1 MFLSLI
7 KLKTV
12 IRKIKS
18 MTIRQLINILIRKF
32 EIFAISL
39 FGRARDARFMTYRM
53 SDLYVDKLHCRLR
66 LKDSLVTDVLE
77 KKNLYAVCSKYLDH
91 QFDLLGSGWVKVL
104 YGMQCAGLE
113 GHIFKSCVATGI
125 EDELRSNVN
134 IQEIQRIRSLLDPA
148 YKSIDWHID
157 FKSGYRWNPDSW
169 YFDIK
174 YGDKAGVDIK
184 VPWELARMQHLP
196 QLARAYATESVSR
209 PDDTRLNLYVFEFR
223 NQSLDF
229 ISANPPRFGVN
240 WSCTMDVAIRIA
252 NLLLAYDIFRS
263 AGVVFDAEFDAIFSR
278 SVREHGYHIVENL
291 EWFKDFR
298 GNHYLANLVGL
309 IFVASYLPEDQRT
322 NSWLQFA
329 VQELLIEIQH
339 QFNDEGSNF
348 EGSTAYH
355 GLSSQLVAF
364 AIAMVAGLPPER
376 TEALVRTPAVDLG
389 KTSRAARSGLELHQL
404 PGNGDVTTL
413 IPKECW
419 RKLYLMAEFNQ
430 AITNPAGRI
439 VQVGDN
445 DSGRLFKLAPQI
457 TILGNSGARLRH
469 PILAQSLN
477 TQNDELLPFEDLL
490 NYENISQEI
499 FSIVRH
505 TSSGTSARSQSVVVK
520 QSNIV
525 FGLSGRRVSI
535 LCSAKKGI
543 SHIGPKVNDLSIP
556 TTANRQKFCR
566 PALDLLASMT
576 LECYPEFG
584 IYVWRSKNM
593 FMTVRCGPVGQHGL
607 GGHAHND
614 QLSLEL
620 WLGDEQVIAD
630 PGTYLYTPLPDKR
643 NMYRSVKAHNA
654 PQFNDLSEPGRLD
667 LGVFSLPDK
676 GKAKALEVT
685 KTLFVG
691 SHVGYG
697 DPVYRAIEIGADNIA
712 ISDWCRDR
720 PNSALII
727 PPPLPYSRGYGWL
740 NHE

>member
-1 MFLSLI
+1 MFVSLY
-7 KLKTV
+7 KLKV
-12 IRKIKS
+12 IIRKIKS
-18 MTIRQLINILIRKF
+18 MTTRQLIKLFIRKV
-32 EIFAISL
+32 EIVTISL
-39 FGRARDARFMTYRM
+39 FGRTRDARVMTYRM
-53 SDLYVDKLHCRLR
+53 NDRFVDKLNCRLQLR
-66 LKDSLVTDVLE
+66 DSVVTDILE
-77 KKNLYAVCSKYLDH
+77 KQYLNAVCLKYFDH
-91 QFDLLGSGWVKVL
+91 QFDLLGSGWVKVA

-113 GHIFKSCVATGI
+113 RYIFKHCTASGI
-125 EDELRSNVN
+125 EEELLSNVN
-134 IQEIQRIRSLLDPA
+134 IQEIQRIRSLLDAA
-148 YKSIDWHID
+148 YIPIDWHID
-157 FKSGYRWNPDSW
+157 FKSGYRWNPASW
-169 YFDIK
+169 YLDIK
-174 YGDKAGVDIK
+174 YGDKGGVDIK

-196 QLARAYATESVSR
+196 QLARAYVTESVSK
-209 PDDTRLNLYVFEFR
+209 PDDTRLNLCVFEFR
-223 NQSLDF
+223 NQTLDF
-229 ISANPPRFGVN
+229 ISSNPPRFGVN

-252 NLLLAYDIFRS
+252 NLLLAYDIFQS
-263 AGVVFDAEFDAIFSR
+263 AGVVFDAEFDTIFSR
-278 SVREHGYHIVENL
+278 SVGEHGYHIAENL
-291 EWFKDFR
+291 EWSKDFR

-322 NSWLQFA
+322 NTWLQFS

-364 AIAMVAGLPPER
+364 AMAMVAGLPPER

-389 KTSRAARSGLELHQL
+389 KTSRVARSGLELHQL
-404 PGNGDVTTL
+404 PGNGDFTTL
-413 IPKECW
+413 IPNECW

-457 TILGNSGARLRH
+457 TMLGDSDARLRH
-469 PILAQSLN
+469 PNLGRLLS
-477 TQNDELLPFEDLL
+477 TQNDGLLPFEDLL
-490 NYENISQEI
+490 NHENISQEI
-499 FSIVRH
+499 FCIVRH
-505 TSSGTSARSQSVVVK
+505 TSSGTSSRSQSVVVK
-520 QSNIV
+520 QSNII
-525 FGLSGRRVSI
+525 FGLSGRRVST
-535 LCSAKKGI
+535 LGSDKKGI
-543 SHIGPKVNDLSIP
+543 SHIIPKVIDLSIP
-556 TTANRQKFCR
+556 TTANRQKYFR

-576 LECYPEFG
+576 FECYPEFG

-593 FMTVRCGPVGQHGL
+593 FMTVRCGPVGQNGL

-667 LGVFSLPDK
+667 LGIFSLPDK
-676 GKAKALEVT
+676 GEAQALEVS

-691 SHVGYG
+691 SHFGYG
-697 DPVYRAIEIGADNIA
+697 DPVYRAIEISADNIV

-727 PPPLPYSRGYGWL
+727 PPPLPYSRGYGWV